1 MHTEMPPATR
11 PVHDSVEDLL
21 AGAVRLGPFR
31 PVDARSPAT
40 FERVLVEGRRCVVKY
55 VHHEHDFALRAICDV
70 GCLTR
75 RVWELGLMDSAP
87 ANIDH
92 ATLGVARWG
101 HDGWG
106 CAVLMRDVTDEL
118 IPPDDSLLT
127 EEQHLGFL
135 DDLAAFS
142 ASNWGLEDE
151 HDLLPTGR
159 YWEFFGTR
167 VIENEAR
174 LGFPE
179 AVPRIARD
187 GWHRFSERVPKELAD
202 AVHELRS
209 DTSPLLDSIANT
221 PFTLLHG
228 DWKLGNLGRS
238 RDGRTVLIDWA
249 YVGVGPVAHE
259 LAWYLALNRARLP
272 ESHTKETTISAF
284 ASALSAA
291 GVDRAGWWEQQVAVC
306 LLGALVQFGW
316 EKALG
321 PDDEL
326 NWWCDR
332 AREGLELL

>member
-1 MHTEMPPATR
+1 VGADTLPAR
-11 PVHDSVEDLL
+11 PVHDSVDDLL
-21 AGAVRLGPFR
+21 AGAVRLGEFR

-40 FERVLVEGRRCVVKY
+40 FERVLVDGQRCVVKY
-55 VHHEHDFALRAICDV
+55 VHFEHDFALRAIADA

-75 RVWELGLMDSAP
+75 RAWELGLMDSAP

-92 ATLGVARWG
+92 ATMGMARWG
-101 HDGWG
+101 DDGWG

-118 IPPDDSLLT
+118 IPPGDSLLT

-135 DDLAAFS
+135 NDLAALS
-142 ASNWGLEDE
+142 ASNWDLRDR
-151 HDLLPTGR
+151 HDLLSASR

-167 VIENEAR
+167 VIEAEER

-179 AVPRIARD
+179 PVPRIAQD
-187 GWHRFSERVPKELAD
+187 GWQRFTERVPVALAD
-202 AVHELRS
+202 AVHALRS
-209 DTSPLLDSIANT
+209 DASPLVHAISDT

-228 DWKLGNLGRS
+228 DWKLGNLGRG

-249 YVGVGPVAHE
+249 YVGVGPVTHE

-272 ESHTKETTISAF
+272 RGTTKELTISSF
-284 ASALSAA
+284 AAALSTA
-291 GVDRAGWWEQQVAVC
+291 GVDRTGWWERQLAVC

-326 NWWCDR
+326 QWWCER
-332 AREGLELL
+332 AGEGLELL

>member
-1 MHTEMPPATR
+1 MGADTLSAR
-11 PVHDSVEDLL
+11 PVHDSADELL
-21 AGAVRLGPFR
+21 AGATRLGEFR

-40 FERVLVEGRRCVVKY
+40 FERVLVDGQRCVVKY
-55 VHHEHDFALRAICDV
+55 VHHDHDFALRAIADA

-75 RVWELGLMDSAP
+75 RAWELGLMDSAP

-92 ATLGVARWG
+92 ATLGMARWG
-101 HDGWG
+101 GDDWG

-118 IPPDDSLLT
+118 IPPDGSLLT
-127 EEQHLGFL
+127 EEQHLGFME
-135 DDLAAFS
+135 DLAALS
-142 ASNWGLEDE
+142 ARNWGLGDD
-151 HDLLPTGR
+151 HDLLAPAR

-167 VIENEAR
+167 VIENEEL

-187 GWHRFSERVPKELAD
+187 GWNRFTERVPKELAD
-202 AVHELRS
+202 AIHALRG
-209 DTSPLLDSIANT
+209 DASPLVEAIAHT

-259 LAWYLALNRARLP
+259 LAWYLALNQARLP
-272 ESHTKETTISAF
+272 EGYTKEIVISTMAF
-284 ASALSAA
+284 ALSAA
-291 GVDRAGWWEQQVAVC
+291 GIDRTGWWEEQLAVC

-326 NWWCDR
+326 NWWCER